1 MLQEY
6 ESFYCQDPYKTHK
19 SDNSDYVMNELFTEL
34 WGGLKAQQEEK
45 PEETAELEA
54 VITRQKQEKLR
65 EKRQQSQKHRRG
77 D

>member
-45 PEETAELEA
+45 PEELRKPEA
-54 VITRQKQEKLR
+54 FAISRASLVAQTVKHLPAIQET
-65 EKRQQSQKHRRG
+65 
-77 D
+77 